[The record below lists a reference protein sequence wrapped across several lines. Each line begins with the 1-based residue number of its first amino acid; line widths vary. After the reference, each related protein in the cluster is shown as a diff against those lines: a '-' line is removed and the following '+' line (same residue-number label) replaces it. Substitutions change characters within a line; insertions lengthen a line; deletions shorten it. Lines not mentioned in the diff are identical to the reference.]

1 MKKLI
6 YIVML
11 SSIVFSQ
18 NEPPVLIPIGDQFID
33 EDTQIYITLSATD
46 PDGDVLTFTAATD
59 NENILASLSNNILTL
74 MPSEN
79 YYGMALVIVT
89 VSDGILEDSE
99 TFTVTVIPVND
110 APVLLP
116 IADQDIDEDTQI
128 DISLVAYDVDGDE
141 LVFTAA
147 SDTEDITVS
156 LNGTVLTLIPAENFI
171 GSAMI
176 TVVAT
181 DGNVESNMETFT
193 LNVLPVNDLSTW
205 HISTT
210 GSDETGDGSEENP
223 FATIQHGI
231 EVQTTGTLF

>member
-6 YIVML
+6 YIVLL

-46 PDGDVLTFTAATD
+46 PDGDVLTFTAETD
-59 NENILASLSNNILTL
+59 NENIMASLSSNTLTL

-79 YYGMALVIVT
+79 YYGMALVTVT
-89 VSDGILEDSE
+89 VSDGFLADSE

-116 IADQDIDEDTQI
+116 IEDQDIDEDTQI

-147 SDTEDITVS
+147 S
-156 LNGTVLTLIPAENFI
+156 
-171 GSAMI
+171 
-176 TVVAT
+176 
-181 DGNVESNMETFT
+181 
-193 LNVLPVNDLSTW
+193 
-205 HISTT
+205 
-210 GSDETGDGSEENP
+210 
-223 FATIQHGI
+223 
-231 EVQTTGTLF
+231 

>member
-18 NEPPVLIPIGDQFID
+18 NEPPVLIPIGDQFVD
-33 EDTQIYITLSATD
+33 EDTQIYIILSATD

-59 NENILASLSNNILTL
+59 NENIMESLSSNILTL

-79 YYGMALVIVT
+79 YYGMALVTVT

-116 IADQDIDEDTQI
+116 IADHDIDEDTQI
-128 DISLVAYDVDGDE
+128 DI
-141 LVFTAA
+141 
-147 SDTEDITVS
+147 
-156 LNGTVLTLIPAENFI
+156 
-171 GSAMI
+171 
-176 TVVAT
+176 
-181 DGNVESNMETFT
+181 
-193 LNVLPVNDLSTW
+193 
-205 HISTT
+205 H
-210 GSDETGDGSEENP
+210 
-223 FATIQHGI
+223 
-231 EVQTTGTLF
+231 